1 MMRTTSTSLRYVTFT
16 KPRYY
21 NPPAQ
26 YPVRSVFP
34 LIYSNNLLSKP
45 RKKLED
51 FPGRQGFDDDHQA
64 PVMGSTSTEHAGRF
78 VFNHYEL
85 RLNPQ
90 LIQSH
95 RDLRSNSEYAGPRA
109 GYLFPQTGWHKPGA
123 NWKEAK
129 NYHINKKGPIMGEWL
144 ERHIT
149 PRFMLAPRVCPGGPR
164 SRYEGKL
171 AYSIVSLPRIIWSIE
186 SGKLNPN
193 EPITLRTLVEAG
205 VVHDRN
211 VLWPGFK
218 IISGG
223 VTELPM
229 PLHIELQ
236 RADQPTINAIE
247 KAGGTFTA
255 VYLSP
260 EGIHQELNPDQ
271 YPTFLDA
278 DMPNKLSMDRVMSQP
293 KQRGYLSQ
301 WVNES
306 SQYAHPDSGRR
317 LAHYVKPPVD
327 RDFPTTFAEYE
338 AVKHHQKWH
347 LNQAGS
353 GTVLPWNY
361 LNTLDVRQASS
372 GTI

>member
-1 MMRTTSTSLRYVTFT
+1 MFQHSQVSLRFVTFV

-26 YPVRSVFP
+26 FPVRSVFP
-34 LIYSNNLLSKP
+34 LIYSNNLLAKARSKQD
-45 RKKLED
+45 E
-51 FPGRQGFDDDHQA
+51 FPGRQGFDDDHQT
-64 PVMGSTSTEHAGRF
+64 PVQGSTSTEQAGRF

-90 LIQSH
+90 LIQTH
-95 RDLRSNSEYAGPRA
+95 TDLRSNSEYAGPRS
-109 GYLFPQTGWHKPGA
+109 GYLFPQSGWHRPGA

-129 NYHINKKGPIMGEWL
+129 NFHYIKKGPQKAEWL
-144 ERHIT
+144 ERKVT

-171 AYSIVSLPRIIWSIE
+171 AYSVVSLARILWFIDA
-186 SGKLNPN
+186 GKLNPN
-193 EPITLRTLVEAG
+193 EPITMRSLIQAG
-205 VVHDRN
+205 VVFDRN
-211 VLWPGFK
+211 VLWPGFRLK
-218 IISGG
+218 SYG
-223 VTELPM
+223 VSKLPM

-236 RADQPTINAIE
+236 RADQKSINLIE
-247 KAGGTFTA
+247 EAGGTFTA

-278 DMPNKLSMDRVMSQP
+278 NMPNKLSMDRVMSQP
-293 KQRGYLSQ
+293 RERGFLSQ
-301 WVNES
+301 WVSES
-306 SQYAHPDSGRR
+306 SQFAHPDSGRR

-353 GTVLPWNY
+353 GTILPWVPM
-361 LNTLDVRQASS
+361 NTLDERKAST
-372 GTI
+372 GRL